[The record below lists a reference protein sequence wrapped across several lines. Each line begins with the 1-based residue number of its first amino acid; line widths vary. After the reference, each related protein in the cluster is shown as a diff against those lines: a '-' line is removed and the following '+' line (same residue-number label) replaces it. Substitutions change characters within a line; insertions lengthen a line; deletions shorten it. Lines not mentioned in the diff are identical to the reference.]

1 METSVIHFRLSAL
14 NMMNEQNQLHVFENN
29 FLCFKIIMALTAEWL
44 SVHSSYSQLCFST
57 YVTLYLS
64 KLICFLWPKTWLL
77 YFSISY
83 QLLIKPLIYA
93 QAFVFKTLNIF
104 SPVSTSLSHE
114 ITIENPLIST
124 KCRLAKFC
132 KVDA

>member
-1 METSVIHFRLSAL
+1 MIHFRLSPL

-29 FLCFKIIMALTAEWL
+29 FLCFKILMALTAEWL

-57 YVTLYLS
+57 YITLYLS
-64 KLICFLWPKTWLL
+64 NLICFLWPESWLL

-93 QAFVFKTLNIF
+93 QAFVFKTFNIF
-104 SPVSTSLSHE
+104 PVSTSLSHE
-114 ITIENPLIST
+114 ITIETPLISK

>member
-57 YVTLYLS
+57 YITLYLS

-93 QAFVFKTLNIF
+93 QAFVFKTFNIF
-104 SPVSTSLSHE
+104 SPVSRSLSHE
-114 ITIENPLIST
+114 ITIETTLIST
-124 KCRLAKFC
+124 KYRLAKFC
-132 KVDA
+132 RVHA

>member
-57 YVTLYLS
+57 HITLYLS

-93 QAFVFKTLNIF
+93 QAFVFKTFNIF
-104 SPVSTSLSHE
+104 SPVSRSLSHE
-114 ITIENPLIST
+114 ITIETTLIST
-124 KCRLAKFC
+124 KYRQAKFC
-132 KVDA
+132 RVHA

>member
-57 YVTLYLS
+57 YITLYLS

-93 QAFVFKTLNIF
+93 QAFVFKTFNIF
-104 SPVSTSLSHE
+104 SPVSRSLSHE
-114 ITIENPLIST
+114 ITIETTLIST

-132 KVDA
+132 RVHA